1 MDNELFNELLTSV
14 QEAGKIMRGEV
25 KPSRVY
31 EVEEPDVKAIREH
44 IGFSQS
50 KFAILI
56 GVSLRTIQ
64 NWEQGHRHP
73 TGPAKVLLRL
83 VKVDPESVFKNLHVN
98 NHA

>member
-1 MDNELFNELLTSV
+1 MNEDQFNELLNSV
-14 QEAGKIMRGEV
+14 QEAGKIMRGEL
-25 KPSRVY
+25 KASR
-31 EVEEPDVKAIREH
+31 EFKSDEPDVKAIRER

-56 GVSLRTIQ
+56 GVNIRTLQ

-83 VKVDPESVFKNLHVN
+83 VQADPESVFKTLHIKY
-98 NHA
+98 A

>member
-1 MDNELFNELLTSV
+1 MKNELFNELLTSI
-14 QEAGKIMRGEV
+14 QEAGKIMRGEL
-25 KPSRVY
+25 KASRQY
-31 EVEEPDVKAIREH
+31 EFEEPDVKLIREH

-50 KFAILI
+50 KFAALI

-83 VKVDPESVFKNLHVN
+83 VQSDPESVFRNLHVN